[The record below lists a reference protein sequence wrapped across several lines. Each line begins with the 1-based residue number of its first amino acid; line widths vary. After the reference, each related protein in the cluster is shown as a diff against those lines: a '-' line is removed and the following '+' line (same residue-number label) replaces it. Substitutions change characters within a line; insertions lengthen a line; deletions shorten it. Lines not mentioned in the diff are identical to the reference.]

1 MAFCRSWRRRCA
13 YLVSARAQWLPV
25 CEEFERFL
33 SLIQR
38 SSIRDALT
46 VLLHEKGVD
55 DKRGGAKQPCV
66 HRGRGLASDK
76 FIHERRVNA
85 AAKLA
90 EALGQYKVGLRRIV
104 MCQHF

>member
-1 MAFCRSWRRRCA
+1 MAQTVRLSRECK
-13 YLVSARAQWLPV
+13 SAAIACV
-25 CEEFERFL
+25 CDELESIL

-38 SSIRDALT
+38 SGIRDALA
-46 VLLHEKGVD
+46 VLLHGKGVD

-66 HRGRGLASDK
+66 HSGRGLAGDK

-90 EALGQYKVGLRRIV
+90 EALGQYKVGLRRIDLV
-104 MCQHF
+104 VS